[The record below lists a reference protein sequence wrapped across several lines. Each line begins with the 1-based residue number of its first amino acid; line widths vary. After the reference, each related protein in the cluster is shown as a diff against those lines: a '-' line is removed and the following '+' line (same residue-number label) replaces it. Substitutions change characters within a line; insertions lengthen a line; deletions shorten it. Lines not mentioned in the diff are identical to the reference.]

1 MKIYRARHGG
11 FCFGV
16 TRAIRMA
23 LEAARKSENVSSL
36 GPLIHNRLAVED
48 LKKKGI
54 RPIDRI
60 DGTKKNDIIIIR
72 SHGVAPE
79 VLKKIKSKRCG
90 IIDATCPRVRRA
102 QRYVQ
107 KLVDEGYYV
116 VIVGEKDHPEVKGL
130 LGYAGKRATIYKE
143 GYKVYKKKIGVVPQ
157 TTLNQEKFN
166 DAVADLMSDVI
177 EMKIY
182 NTICRETAMRINEAT
197 KLAEKS
203 DVMIVVGGKNFG
215 CGSSREHAPL
225 ALKYAGI
232 RCVIAESFARIFYR
246 NCINIGLPALECPEV
261 KERVSSGDKLV
272 VNIESGT
279 IINKTN
285 ESKLVFHA
293 LPEFMVQ
300 VLEAGGLAPYLNE
313 VEEW

>member
-23 LEAARKSENVSSL
+23 LEAAGRSENVSSL

-48 LKKKGI
+48 LRKKGI
-54 RPIDRI
+54 IPIDRV
-60 DGTKKNDIIIIR
+60 DGTKKNDVIIIR

-79 VLKKIKSKRCG
+79 VLRKIKSKRCG
-90 IIDATCPRVRRA
+90 VIDATCPRVRRA

-143 GYKVYKKKIGVVPQ
+143 GHRLNKKKIGAVPQ

-197 KLAEKS
+197 RLAEKS
-203 DVMIVVGGKNFG
+203 DVMIVVGGKNSANTTRLYHV
-215 CGSSREHAPL
+215 CKRLRRSYH
-225 ALKYAGI
+225 I
-232 RCVIAESFARIFYR
+232 ESAS
-246 NCINIGLPALECPEV
+246 EV
-261 KERVSSGDKLV
+261 KRAWFKNAKSVGITAGASTPKQQVDEV
-272 VNIESGT
+272 VKKIRKMYPKEP
-279 IINKTN
+279 KR
-285 ESKLVFHA
+285 
-293 LPEFMVQ
+293 
-300 VLEAGGLAPYLNE
+300 
-313 VEEW
+313 